1 MTEGKNIRLAPDGPP
16 EPKRRGPRNRFV
28 NVERMCLKHPGEW
41 VVVTGYSTASI
52 AASIRAGNIKAI
64 DPDEFD
70 VEIRK
75 SKEGKTFDLYLR
87 YTGPV
92 IER

>member
-1 MTEGKNIRLAPDGPP
+1 MTEANIKLAPDGPP
-16 EPKRRGPRNRFV
+16 APKRRGPRNKFI

-41 VVVTGYSTASI
+41 VVVSGYLTASI
-52 AASIRAGNIKAI
+52 AAVIRAGKIKAI

-70 VEIRK
+70 VEIRR
-75 SKEGKTFDLYLR
+75 SNDGKTYDLYLR